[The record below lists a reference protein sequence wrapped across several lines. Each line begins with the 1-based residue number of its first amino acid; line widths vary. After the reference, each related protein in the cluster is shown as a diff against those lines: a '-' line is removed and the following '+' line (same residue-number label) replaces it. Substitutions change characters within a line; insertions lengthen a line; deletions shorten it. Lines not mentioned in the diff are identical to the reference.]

1 MSDSNKYKVFKILE
15 DLYKN
20 EKYFENDSKD
30 QEFQGYLIEKR
41 LIDKNVN

>member
-20 EKYFENDSKD
+20 ENISKM
-30 QEFQGYLIEKR
+30 IVK
-41 LIDKNVN
+41 IKNFKDI

>member
-1 MSDSNKYKVFKILE
+1 MSESNKYKVFKILE

-20 EKYFENDSKD
+20 EKHFENGPKG

-41 LIDKNVN
+41 LIDKIVN